1 MEIKKSNM
9 KAFGLLES
17 IIAIGVFGV
26 TIVVGLS
33 LIVKSLAIIKDNQVA
48 DQASAFV
55 YSSLEYVRSPI
66 VKPDTLTKGIFYKVN
81 TGLQGQVTG
90 ITSTSSASEIEANSS
105 CSSSSEFY
113 IDIDGPDSN
122 GTFCNQITVDYV
134 NPLDPANSDY
144 IIRSIGVYKIKDGY
158 KLTESIGF
166 KNRTQL

>member
-66 VKPDTLTKGIFYKVN
+66 VDPATLTKGVYYKVIV
-81 TGLQGQVTG
+81 GSQGQVTG
-90 ITSTSSASEIEANSS
+90 ISPSASATEIQADSS
-105 CSSSSEFY
+105 CSSSYEFF

>member
-1 MEIKKSNM
+1 MEIKKLNLQ
-9 KAFGLLES
+9 AFGLLES

-66 VKPDTLTKGIFYKVN
+66 VDPGTLTKGAYYKISV
-81 TGLQGQVTG
+81 GSQGQVTS
-90 ITSTSSASEIEANSS
+90 IAPSSSSVELEANSS
-105 CSSSSEFY
+105 CSSSSEFF

-122 GTFCNQITVDYV
+122 GTFCNQITIDYV
-134 NPLDPANSDY
+134 NPLDPTNSDY
-144 IIRSIGVYKIKDGY
+144 IIRSIGVYKIRDGY

-166 KNRTQL
+166 KNRIQL